1 MGWGGF
7 ATEGSTP
14 IVFVQG
20 RMNSESYVDVLA
32 DNLLP
37 EAPLITSA
45 DYLFQQDN
53 ASLHVSQTLKS
64 WFRANF
70 VKLID
75 WPAKSPDLNPM
86 ENLCCILA
94 HEVYKNGTRYQNKQE
109 LMSAIGKARKK
120 FPGTF

>member
-7 ATEGSTP
+7 ATEGTTP

-20 RMNSESYVDVLA
+20 RMNSDSYVDVLA

-75 WPAKSPDLNPM
+75 WPDKSPDLNPM
-86 ENLCCILA
+86 ENLC
-94 HEVYKNGTRYQNKQE
+94 
-109 LMSAIGKARKK
+109 
-120 FPGTF
+120 